1 MASSTPRRTLT
12 LLDSIC
18 IIVGTIIGA
27 GVFGTVSK
35 VAGMTPNLTM
45 MIGMWVAA
53 GLIVLVGAACFIEL
67 TTRFPDEAGGDY
79 AYLKKAYGQPIAFM
93 FAWSA
98 FWIVRPANIGIMATL
113 FGIHFA
119 QIIATVPFLNQLSS
133 TTLQILSSIL
143 AIVALTA
150 GNLLGI
156 KNGKLTQNVLTI
168 AKIAGIGLIILLA
181 LTHPVRDAVAPLE
194 TEWEVKSLW
203 TALVFVMFAF
213 GGWNDMAMIANEI
226 RSPEK
231 NLWRCLI
238 FGVGIVTLVY
248 IMFNIALAV
257 GLGQS
262 GMAAS
267 DSPAITLVAT
277 ALGGEGFFAE
287 RAKELVAAL
296 ICISCLGAVNGMII
310 TSPRIYYAVGRDYP
324 ALNFLAKWSDERSCP
339 WQAIL
344 LQALVTISLILF
356 CLTFKLAAIEIFDV
370 LLVASAPYFWSF
382 LGATVLSLLVFRARD
397 KSKGPH
403 FRLPLFPFE
412 PIFFAIVCA
421 GLTYNAI
428 DYLIFREFQ
437 MIAIAIGGMMLV
449 GVVLGVVLKTKKA
462 DAMDAQ

>member
-1 MASSTPRRTLT
+1 MAPISPRRTLS
-12 LLDSIC
+12 LLDAIC

-27 GVFGTVSK
+27 GVFGTAAK
-35 VAGMTPNLTM
+35 VAGMTPNVTV

-119 QIIATVPFLNQLSS
+119 QIIAALPMVNQLSGA
-133 TTLQILSSIL
+133 TVQVLSSIL
-143 AIVALTA
+143 AVVALTG

-156 KNGKLTQNVLTI
+156 RNGKLTQNILTI
-168 AKIAGIGLIILLA
+168 AKVAGIGLIILLA
-181 LTHPVRDAVAPLE
+181 LTHPARGAVAPAE
-194 TEWEVKSLW
+194 STWEVKSLW
-203 TALVFVMFAF
+203 LALVFVMFSF

-226 RSPEK
+226 RSPER

-248 IMFNIALAV
+248 VMFNVALAI
-257 GLGQS
+257 GLGQAS
-262 GMAAS
+262 MADS
-267 DSPAITLVAT
+267 QSPAITLVAT
-277 ALGGEGFFAE
+277 ALGGEGFLAE
-287 RAKELVAAL
+287 RAEELVAAL

-324 ALNFLAKWSDERSCP
+324 ALRFLASWNDARSCP
-339 WQAIL
+339 WQALL
-344 LQALVTISLILF
+344 LQAVVTIGLILF
-356 CLTFKLAAIEIFDV
+356 CLMYRLKAIEIFDV
-370 LLVASAPYFWSF
+370 LLIASAPYFWSF
-382 LGATVLSLLVFRARD
+382 LGATVLSLLVFRARE
-397 KSKGPH
+397 KSKVSH
-403 FRLPLFPFE
+403 FRLPFFPFE
-412 PIFFAIVCA
+412 PVFFAIVCA

-428 DYLIFREFQ
+428 DYLLVKEVQ
-437 MIAIAIGGMMLV
+437 MITFAIGGMMVV
-449 GVVLGVVLKTKKA
+449 GVVLGVVLKAERPTEE
-462 DAMDAQ
+462 

>member
-1 MASSTPRRTLT
+1 MPSSTPRRTLS

-27 GVFGTVSK
+27 GVFGTAAK
-35 VAGMTPNLTM
+35 VAGMTPNVTV
-45 MIGMWVAA
+45 MIGMWIAA

-79 AYLKKAYGQPIAFM
+79 AYLKKAYGHPIAFM

-119 QIIATVPFLNQLSS
+119 QIIAAFPIVNQIPSS
-133 TTLQILSSIL
+133 TLQILG
-143 AIVALTA
+143 AITAVTLLTA

-156 KNGKLTQNVLTI
+156 KNGKLTQNILTI

-181 LTHPVRDAVAPLE
+181 LTHPNTEAVAPVE
-194 TEWEVKSLW
+194 TKWEIKSLW
-203 TALVFVMFAF
+203 LALVFVMFSF

-226 RSPEK
+226 RSPKK

-248 IMFNIALAV
+248 VTFNIALAV
-257 GLGQS
+257 GLGQA

-267 DSPAITLVAT
+267 ESPAITLVAT

-287 RAKELVAAL
+287 RAQELVAAL

-324 ALNFLAKWSDERSCP
+324 ALNFLAQWNDERSCP
-339 WQAIL
+339 WQALIL
-344 LQALVTISLILF
+344 QSLVTISLILF
-356 CLTFKLAAIEIFDV
+356 CLMFKLQAIEIFDV
-370 LLVASAPYFWSF
+370 LLVASAPYFWTF
-382 LGATVLSLLVFRARD
+382 LGATVLSLLVFRAKE
-397 KSKGPH
+397 KSKGTH

-428 DYLIFREFQ
+428 DYLMFKQYQ
-437 MIAIAIGGMMLV
+437 MITVAIGGMMIV
-449 GVVLGVVLKTKKA
+449 GVVLGMVLKAESKSGKP
-462 DAMDAQ
+462 D

>member
-1 MASSTPRRTLT
+1 MTPTTPRRTLS

-18 IIVGTIIGA
+18 IVVGTIIGA

-35 VAGMTPNLTM
+35 VANLTPNLTM

-53 GLIVLVGAACFIEL
+53 GVIVLIGAACFIEL

-79 AYLKKAYGQPIAFM
+79 AYLKKAYGKPIAFM

-113 FGIHFA
+113 FGIYFS
-119 QIIATVPFLNQLSS
+119 QIITAIPGLSEIPP
-133 TTLQILSSIL
+133 TILQIVSSIL

-150 GNLLGI
+150 GNLVGI
-156 KNGKLTQNVLTI
+156 KKGKLTQNILTI
-168 AKIAGIGLIILLA
+168 AKVAGIGLIILLA
-181 LTHPVRDAVAPLE
+181 LTHPLREAAAAVEPV
-194 TEWEVKSLW
+194 WEVKSLW
-203 TALVFVMFAF
+203 LALVFVMFSF

-238 FGVGIVTLVY
+238 FGVGLVTLVY
-248 IMFNIALAV
+248 VLFNIALAV

-267 DSPAITLVAT
+267 EAPAIDLVRM
-277 ALGGEGFFAE
+277 ALGGDGFLAD
-287 RAKELVAAL
+287 RAQELVSAL

-310 TSPRIYYAVGRDYP
+310 TSPRIYYAAGRDYP
-324 ALNFLAKWSDERSCP
+324 ALGFLAKWDAERSCP

-344 LQALVTISLILF
+344 LQAVVTISLILF
-356 CLTFKLAAIEIFDV
+356 CLTFKLAPIQIFDV
-370 LLVASAPYFWSF
+370 LLVASAPYFWTF
-382 LGATVLSLLVFRARD
+382 LGATTLSLLVFRSRE
-397 KSKGPH
+397 KSKGTH

-412 PIFFAIVCA
+412 PIFFAIVCV

-428 DYLIFREFQ
+428 DHLIREERQ
-437 MIAIAIGGMMLV
+437 MIALAIGGMMLV
-449 GVVLGVVLKTKKA
+449 GVVLGVVLKTNKVNEG
-462 DAMDAQ
+462 

>member
-1 MASSTPRRTLT
+1 MPSSTPRRTLS

-27 GVFGTVSK
+27 GVFGTAAD
-35 VAGMTPNLTM
+35 VAGLTPSTPV
-45 MIGMWVAA
+45 MIGIWIAA
-53 GLIVLVGAACFIEL
+53 GLIVLIGAACFVEL

-79 AYLKKAYGQPIAFM
+79 AYLKKAFGQPIAFM

-98 FWIVRPANIGIMATL
+98 FWIVRPSNIGIMATL

-119 QIIATVPFLNQLSS
+119 QITSALPLIDQLPETVVR
-133 TTLQILSSIL
+133 IGGAIL

-150 GNLLGI
+150 GNLIGI
-156 KNGKLTQNVLTI
+156 QRGKMTQNILTI
-168 AKIAGIGLIILLA
+168 AKIGGIGLIILLA
-181 LTHPVRDAVAPLE
+181 LTHPVRDAAVS
-194 TEWEVKSLW
+194 TESTWELGSLW
-203 TALVFVMFAF
+203 LALVFVMFSF

-226 RSPEK
+226 RDPGK

-248 IMFNIALAV
+248 VTFIIALAV
-257 GLGQS
+257 GLGKD

-267 DSPAITLVAT
+267 ESPAITLVAT
-277 ALGGEGFFAE
+277 ALGGEGFLAE

-324 ALNFLAKWSDERSCP
+324 ALSFLAKWNEERSCP

-344 LQALVTISLILF
+344 LQAVVTISLILF
-356 CLTFKLAAIEIFDV
+356 CLKYGNIFKV
-370 LLVASAPYFWSF
+370 LLIASAPYFWTF
-382 LGATVLSLLVFRARD
+382 LGTTVLSLLVFRSRE
-397 KSKGPH
+397 KSKGTH
-403 FRLPLFPFE
+403 FRLPFYPFE
-412 PIFFAIVCA
+412 PIFFAIVCV

-428 DYLIFREFQ
+428 EHLISQKYQ

-449 GVVLGVVLKTKKA
+449 GVVLGVVLKTHAKK
-462 DAMDAQ
+462 

>member
-1 MASSTPRRTLT
+1 MPSSTPRRTLS

-27 GVFGTVSK
+27 GVFGTAAK
-35 VAGMTPNLTM
+35 VAIRTPNTTV

-67 TTRFPDEAGGDY
+67 TTRFPDDAGGDY

-98 FWIVRPANIGIMATL
+98 FWIVRPSNIGIMATL

-119 QIIATVPFLNQLSS
+119 QITSALPIVNQLSN
-133 TTLQILSSIL
+133 TTLQVLSSIL
-143 AIVALTA
+143 AIVLLTA
-150 GNLLGI
+150 GNLVGI
-156 KNGKLTQNVLTI
+156 QRGKLTQNILTI
-168 AKIAGIGLIILLA
+168 AKVAGIGMIILLA
-181 LTHPVRDAVAPLE
+181 LTHPVSKESIAPVE
-194 TEWEVKSLW
+194 STWEIKSLW
-203 TALVFVMFAF
+203 LALVFVMFSF

-226 RSPEK
+226 KSPEK

-238 FGVGIVTLVY
+238 FGVGIVTFVY
-248 IMFNIALAV
+248 VLFNIALAY
-257 GLGQS
+257 GLGQA

-267 DSPAITLVAT
+267 ESPAITLVQT
-277 ALGGEGFFAE
+277 VLGTEGFFAG

-324 ALNFLAKWSDERSCP
+324 ALNFLAKWNEERSCP
-339 WQAIL
+339 WQALI
-344 LQALVTISLILF
+344 LQAAVTISLIVF
-356 CLTFKLAAIEIFDV
+356 CLTFQLKAIQIFDV
-370 LLVASAPYFWSF
+370 LLVASAPYFWTF
-382 LGATVLSLLVFRARD
+382 LGATILSLLIFRARE
-397 KSKGPH
+397 KSKGTH

-412 PIFFAIVCA
+412 PVFFAIVCA

-428 DYLIFREFQ
+428 THLIREGHQ

-449 GVVLGVVLKTKKA
+449 GVVLGVVLKTNSKIESK
-462 DAMDAQ
+462 

>member
-1 MASSTPRRTLT
+1 MPSTTPRRTLS
-12 LLDSIC
+12 LLDALC

-27 GVFGTVSK
+27 GVFGTVAD
-35 VAGMTPNLTM
+35 VASMTPNSTV
-45 MIGMWVAA
+45 MIGLWVVA
-53 GLIVLVGAACFIEL
+53 GLIVLVGAACFVEL
-67 TTRFPDEAGGDY
+67 TTRFPDESGGDY
-79 AYLKKAYGQPIAFM
+79 AYLKSAFGQPIAFM

-119 QIIATVPFLNQLSS
+119 QITSALPMIEWLPETVVKIAGAV
-133 TTLQILSSIL
+133 L
-143 AIVALTA
+143 AIAILTA

-156 KNGKLTQNVLTI
+156 ERGKLTQNILTI
-168 AKIAGIGLIILLA
+168 AKVAGIGLIILLA
-181 LTHPVRDAVAPLE
+181 LTHPIRDVVAPVE
-194 TEWEVKSLW
+194 SKWELKSLW
-203 TALVFVMFAF
+203 LALVFVMFSF
-213 GGWNDMAMIANEI
+213 GGWNDVALIANEI
-226 RSPEK
+226 RSPQK

-248 IMFNIALAV
+248 IAFNVALVV
-257 GLGQS
+257 GLGQA

-267 DSPAITLVAT
+267 ESPAITLVAT
-277 ALGGEGFFAE
+277 ALGGEGFFAD

-324 ALNFLAKWSDERSCP
+324 SLKFLAKWNDERSCP

-344 LQALVTISLILF
+344 LQAAVTISLILL
-356 CLTFKLAAIEIFDV
+356 CLRYDNIFMV
-370 LLVASAPYFWSF
+370 LLVASAPFFWSF

-397 KSKGPH
+397 KSKGSH

-421 GLTYNAI
+421 GLTYNSI
-428 DYLIFREFQ
+428 EYLISQ
-437 MIAIAIGGMMLV
+437 NYQTISLAIGGMMVV
-449 GVVLGVVLKTKKA
+449 GVVLGVVLKADKA
-462 DAMDAQ
+462 VADSIDAD

>member
-1 MASSTPRRTLT
+1 MPPTTPRRTLS
-12 LLDSIC
+12 LLDAIC

-27 GVFGTVSK
+27 GVFGTVAK
-35 VAGMTPNLTM
+35 VAGMTPNTGV
-45 MIGMWVAA
+45 MIGMWVVA
-53 GLIVLVGAACFIEL
+53 GLIVLIGAACFIEL

-119 QIIATVPFLNQLSS
+119 QIIGGLPLLDQLSDA
-133 TTLQILSSIL
+133 TLRIVSSIL
-143 AIVALTA
+143 AIGGLTS

-156 KNGKLTQNVLTI
+156 RKGKLTQNILTI
-168 AKIAGIGLIILLA
+168 AKVAGIGLIIVLA
-181 LTHPVRDAVAPLE
+181 LMRPANESAAPVE
-194 TEWEVKSLW
+194 TQWEIKSLW
-203 TALVFVMFAF
+203 LALVFVMFSF

-226 RSPEK
+226 RNPEK

-238 FGVGIVTLVY
+238 FGVGIVTFVY
-248 IMFNIALAV
+248 VGFNIALAY

-262 GMAAS
+262 AMAAS

-277 ALGGEGFFAE
+277 ALGGEGYLAD
-287 RAKELVAAL
+287 RSSELVAAL
-296 ICISCLGAVNGMII
+296 ICVSCLGAVNGMII

-324 ALNFLAKWSDERSCP
+324 ALGFLGRWNDERSCP
-339 WQAIL
+339 WQAL
-344 LQALVTISLILF
+344 LVQGVVTVSLILF
-356 CLTFKLAAIEIFDV
+356 CLLYKLKAIEIFDL
-370 LLVASAPYFWSF
+370 LLVASAPFFWSF
-382 LGATVLSLLVFRARD
+382 LGVTVLSLLIFRRRERHEKA
-397 KSKGPH
+397 KGNH

-437 MIAIAIGGMMLV
+437 MFTFAIGGMMIV
-449 GVVLGVVLKTKKA
+449 GVVLGVVLKPNTIESR
-462 DAMDAQ
+462 